1 MHVQSPLL
9 TLPSLPPLIEPPDWL
24 TLLCDAPD
32 TVGDSLVGGSLVGGS
47 LVGGSLVGGSLVGGS
62 LVGGCDDGGVGTGLV
77 ESPGLSDVGG
87 GVTSLDGTSVD
98 DVIVSEPE
106 LGWPDGGVAALL
118 SGVDVGDVLGAD
130 GPALLG
136 GGVDG

>member
-1 MHVQSPLL
+1 MHSQSPLL

-47 LVGGSLVGGSLVGGS
+47 LVGG
-62 LVGGCDDGGVGTGLV
+62 CEDGGIGTGLV

-87 GVTSLDGTSVD
+87 VTSLDGPSVD
-98 DVIVSEPE
+98 DVIVAEPE
-106 LGWPDGGVAALL
+106 LGWPDGGVAPLL
-118 SGVDVGDVLGAD
+118 SNADVGDVLGAD
-130 GPALLG
+130 GPVLLA

>member
-1 MHVQSPLL
+1 MIHLSA
-9 TLPSLPPLIEPPDWL
+9 DRWL
-24 TLLCDAPD
+24 ADRW
-32 TVGDSLVGGSLVGGS
+32 LVVHWSADHLSAGHLSVVVRTAGF
-47 LVGGSLVGGSLVGGS
+47 
-62 LVGGCDDGGVGTGLV
+62 GTGLV

-87 GVTSLDGTSVD
+87 GVTTLDGPSVD

-106 LGWPDGGVAALL
+106 LGWPDGGVAPLL
-118 SGVDVGDVLGAD
+118 SNVDVGDVLGAD

>member
-1 MHVQSPLL
+1 MHSQSPLL
-9 TLPSLPPLIEPPDWL
+9 TLPSLPPLTETPDWL

-32 TVGDSLVGGSLVGGS
+32 AVGDSLVGGS

-87 GVTSLDGTSVD
+87 GVTTLDGPSVD

-106 LGWPDGGVAALL
+106 LGWPDSGVAPLL
-118 SGVDVGDVLGAD
+118 SNADVGEVLGAD
-130 GPALLG
+130 EPALLG
-136 GGVDG
+136 GGVDC